1 MNNEELIKVKE
12 DAIKIQVS
20 DLQDTVKSIDNEN
33 IKSSFVLGF
42 ASVLFGLIL
51 NQINTFQL
59 CQSIIFI
66 ILLILSVGMAFWNI
80 SAKKVN
86 IHINVDEI
94 FVNNEPKVW
103 EKYLNYKH
111 SRLRKSY
118 ESAKILLYHKA
129 NYTRISFVLLVVSI
143 LFLVLVKII

>member
-12 DAIKIQVS
+12 DAIKIQVI

-59 CQSIIFI
+59 WQSIIFI

-94 FVNNEPKVW
+94 FVKNQPKDW
-103 EKYLNYKH
+103 EIYLNDKYL
-111 SRLRKSY
+111 RLRENY
-118 ESAKILLYHKA
+118 QNAKDLLYQKA